1 MPMKNGRRVGDDIEP
16 VGEAD
21 PERALALAKH
31 EEGLTQSQ
39 DRHRAKDV
47 LPVPIKTSSLV
58 PLPSGE
64 RNEVSYASDLADP
77 DDMTLPELEKEIN
90 SLLSKYKRT
99 KLEEARLRFLTDA
112 EMDKK
117 RKATKTT
124 DGRSRDR
131 GRFVK
136 MRDSKEKT
144 KATDMLRTNL
154 NEQRSGSEPADHLFR
169 AAQYEIGGDRA
180 RALDSYRAAAGGYR
194 RAGDQAGEQKA
205 KDGIMF
211 CQSAFD
217 TQYDHPGI
225 GRVRVCD
232 SVDIALRTALE
243 RTRAGEQVHVE
254 GKTVRPGFA
263 RAKDGA
269 LHAYVPDKDDRCA
282 ICGRPANDSSTHKDA
297 AQYDAHGRDAAGAC
311 ENCGAKTSG
320 DNFLCGKC
328 RAKAKDDTGG
338 PPPVDNPATPAVP
351 DPVPTDDSAFSKL
364 EHKLEAG
371 GESKK
376 EAGGVAYKVGAE
388 KYGKAGM
395 AKKAAEG
402 RSKDHS
408 MKRAKARDKREVLPV

>member
-1 MPMKNGRRVGDDIEP
+1 MYSDTVDLK
-16 VGEAD
+16 
-21 PERALALAKH
+21 
-31 EEGLTQSQ
+31 TQ
-39 DRHRAKDV
+39 DGYK
-47 LPVPIKTSSLV
+47 
-58 PLPSGE
+58 
-64 RNEVSYASDLADP
+64 
-77 DDMTLPELEKEIN
+77 
-90 SLLSKYKRT
+90 LL
-99 KLEEARLRFLTDA
+99 
-112 EMDKK
+112 
-117 RKATKTT
+117 
-124 DGRSRDR
+124 G
-131 GRFVK
+131 VK
-136 MRDSKEKT
+136 MSKLKSHVR
-144 KATDMLRTNL
+144 ATDMRITLPL
-154 NEQRSGSEPADHLFR
+154 QRSGSEPADHLFR

-351 DPVPTDDSAFSKL
+351 DPVPTGDAITP
-364 EHKLEAG
+364 EE
-371 GESKK
+371 KK
-376 EAGGVAYKVGAE
+376 ELAE
-388 KYGKAGM
+388 LKSYRGPNGKYSLTKEQRAR
-395 AKKAAEG
+395 EVELL
-402 RSKDHS
+402 
-408 MKRAKARDKREVLPV
+408 KRARQPFKDSDLKA